1 MHARFTGH
9 VYHRHSHDSYSFGMT
24 EWGAQSFT
32 CRHAAHTS
40 AAGMVMAFNP
50 DDPHDGH
57 ATTDRGF
64 SYRMIHIGPA
74 LVTEVLSDITGRPA
88 GRPLFARPVLQ
99 DPGLARALYR
109 LHVALTGQA
118 SPLERS
124 ERLTAAVATAA
135 RFAVRCPP
143 GLAEAGPALTGAGP
157 GLAEAGPALAGAGPG
172 LAEAGPAL
180 AGAGPGLRR
189 GEIERT
195 AGLVRDFLDAHYAAQ
210 VTGAELAAAAGRS
223 RYAAYRAFRAAWGLA
238 PSEYQRLLRLRAAR
252 GFLASGVPPAEAAT
266 AAGFADQAH
275 LTRWFRRCYG
285 ITPAEFRRAASP
297 ATLVIRRL
305 VSLQRHQS
313 SDHESSSGREE
324 CSFTQFTISP
334 GRSPIIDTTRGCI
347 DV

>member
-9 VYHRHSHDSYSFGMT
+9 VYHRHSHDTYSFGVT

-57 ATTDRGF
+57 AATDRGF
-64 SYRMIHIGPA
+64 SYRMIHIGPER
-74 LVTEVLSDITGRPA
+74 VTDVLSDITGRPA
-88 GRPLFARPVLQ
+88 GRPLFARPVLE
-99 DPGLARALYR
+99 DPGLARSLHR
-109 LHVALTGQA
+109 LHVALTGPA
-118 SPLERS
+118 SPLERG
-124 ERLTAAVATAA
+124 ERLTAAVAAAA

-143 GLAEAGPALTGAGP
+143 GLAEAGP
-157 GLAEAGPALAGAGPG
+157 
-172 LAEAGPAL
+172 
-180 AGAGPGLRR
+180 GLRGDDLDR
-189 GEIERT
+189 AAR
-195 AGLVRDFLDAHYAAQ
+195 LVRDFLDAHFAAP

-252 GFLASGVPPAEAAT
+252 QCLASGLPPAEAAT

-285 ITPAEFRRAASP
+285 ITPAEFRRAA
-297 ATLVIRRL
+297 A
-305 VSLQRHQS
+305 
-313 SDHESSSGREE
+313 
-324 CSFTQFTISP
+324 
-334 GRSPIIDTTRGCI
+334 
-347 DV
+347 

>member
-1 MHARFTGH
+1 MTGVAATDWSRYWRSADEPLEAMHARFTGH
-9 VYHRHSHDSYSFGMT
+9 VYHRHSHDSYSFGVT

-109 LHVALTGQA
+109 LHVALTGPA

-143 GLAEAGPALTGAGP
+143 GLAEAGPALTA
-157 GLAEAGPALAGAGPG
+157 ADRALAGA
-172 LAEAGPAL
+172 A
-180 AGAGPGLRR
+180 PGLRR

-285 ITPAEFRRAASP
+285 ITPAEFRRAAP
-297 ATLVIRRL
+297 
-305 VSLQRHQS
+305 
-313 SDHESSSGREE
+313 
-324 CSFTQFTISP
+324 
-334 GRSPIIDTTRGCI
+334 
-347 DV
+347 